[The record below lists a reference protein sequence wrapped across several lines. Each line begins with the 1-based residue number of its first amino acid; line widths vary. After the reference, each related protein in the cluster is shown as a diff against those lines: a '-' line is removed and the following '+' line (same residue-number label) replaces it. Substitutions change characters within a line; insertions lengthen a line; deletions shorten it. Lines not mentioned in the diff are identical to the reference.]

1 MDLSF
6 TVGLICL
13 GHSLLKLLSCL
24 HTHPIS
30 NGATTSVFGPLVSYI
45 LLRSLL
51 NKWPEADPDMLEL
64 STERKSERQ
73 SQKDCFVRPD
83 HR

>member
-1 MDLSF
+1 MNGVPGNDLS
-6 TVGLICL
+6 VW
-13 GHSLLKLLSCL
+13 
-24 HTHPIS
+24 
-30 NGATTSVFGPLVSYI
+30 PLVSYI

-64 STERKSERQ
+64 STEKKRERQ